1 LKGQISIEFMSLLA
15 ITLLGSSILVTQVND
30 RAVQFSESVP
40 YKEAQLIG
48 QKVSYTFDYVKAEGK
63 ASKKL
68 QFNSDLAK
76 KYKITV
82 KENSTTVGFDDGNVT
97 VLNRYSGPEL
107 NLDASKVYEV
117 SYNGSYH
124 IK

>member
-1 LKGQISIEFMSLLA
+1 MKGQVSIEFMSLLA
-15 ITLLGSSILVTQVND
+15 ITLLGSSILITHVND
-30 RAVQFSESVP
+30 RALQFSESVP
-40 YKEAQLIG
+40 YKEAQSIG
-48 QKVSYTFDYVKAEGK
+48 QKVSYTFDYVKAEGN

-76 KYKITV
+76 KYEITV
-82 KENSTTVGFDDGNVT
+82 KENITTVSFDDGNVT

-107 NLDASKVYEV
+107 NLDTSKVYEV
-117 SYNGSYH
+117 SYNGSYQ

>member
-1 LKGQISIEFMSLLA
+1 MSLLA

-48 QKVSYTFDYVKAEGK
+48 QKVSYTFDYVKAEGN

-68 QFNSDLAK
+68 EFDSDLTK
-76 KYKITV
+76 EYEITL
-82 KENSTTVGFDDGNVT
+82 KENSTTVSFDDGNVT

>member
-1 LKGQISIEFMSLLA
+1 MKGQISIEFMSLLA

-48 QKVSYTFDYVKAEGK
+48 QKVSYTFDYVKAEGN

-76 KYKITV
+76 KYEIMV
-82 KENSTTVGFDDGNVT
+82 KENSTTVSFDNGNVT
-97 VLNRYSGPEL
+97 VLNRYPGPEL